1 MDARWLVAGTFFV
14 AFLVTGLVLAGWDA
28 GRRGMEARLQE
39 VREAAGLSAEEAAAA
54 RGDGEGRGL
63 AVGPEPGPGTAA
75 GRRRLSIG
83 SLGRRVLE
91 AVRQRGAARA
101 AARAGAAASR
111 AGAAAPRE
119 PEVPAS
125 IRNLARRL
133 RRAGLPWRV
142 EEFLTLQAV
151 SAAAGGGLLVLVG
164 HKWAWGIAGAL
175 AGWFA
180 PQLYVQAR
188 QARRLARCAADLP
201 AALSMMSNA
210 LKAGHSFLQAAETVA
225 TELDSPLAEEFGQ
238 MVHEIRLNVSTED
251 ALANL
256 VDRVRSDDLDLVV
269 TAVLIQ
275 RQVGGNLAQLLDQI
289 AHTIR
294 ERVRIQGEVRVLTSQ
309 GRLSGWIVGAL
320 PVALLVLVSMM
331 NPDYLTPLFH
341 TGLGRAML
349 AGAATM
355 EAIGALLIYRIVR
368 IEV

>member
-14 AFLVTGLVLAGWDA
+14 AFWVTGLVLAGWDA

-63 AVGPEPGPGTAA
+63 AAGPEPGPGTAV
-75 GRRRLSIG
+75 GRRRLSFG
-83 SLGRRVLE
+83 SLGRRVLD
-91 AVRQRGAARA
+91 AVRRRGAARVA
-101 AARAGAAASR
+101 AR

-164 HKWAWGIAGAL
+164 HKWAWGIAGAV

-341 TGLGRAML
+341 TGLGRVML
-349 AGAATM
+349 AGAAAM

>member
-1 MDARWLVAGTFFV
+1 MGAG
-14 AFLVTGLVLAGWDA
+14 AG
-28 GRRGMEARLQE
+28 G
-39 VREAAGLSAEEAAAA
+39 
-54 RGDGEGRGL
+54 
-63 AVGPEPGPGTAA
+63 
-75 GRRRLSIG
+75 
-83 SLGRRVLE
+83 
-91 AVRQRGAARA
+91 
-101 AARAGAAASR
+101 GAAAGVA
-111 AGAAAPRE
+111 AGP
-119 PEVPAS
+119 VPAS
-125 IRNLARRL
+125 VRNLARRL

-142 EEFLTLQAV
+142 EEFLALQA
-151 SAAAGGGLLVLVG
+151 AAAAVGGGLLVLAG
-164 HKWAWGIAGAL
+164 RTWWWGLGGAA
-175 AGWFA
+175 AGWWA
-180 PQLYVQAR
+180 PQAYVQMR

-201 AALSMMSNA
+201 AALGMMSQA

-225 TELDSPLAEEFGQ
+225 EELDSPLAEEFGQ

-320 PVALLVLVSMM
+320 PVALLVLVSLM
-331 NPDYLTPLFH
+331 NPGYLAPLFH
-341 TGLGRAML
+341 TPLGRAL
-349 AGAATM
+349 LGTAAVM
-355 EAIGALLIYRIVR
+355 EALGAFVIHRIVR